1 MDNNF
6 FEFPNFTN
14 LDNKYSQK
22 IATGNIHRG
31 FIYYTAPE
39 YSLSSNK
46 KNDIVIDT
54 RNIKENAK
62 YVNLSEIEFSSL
74 NEYFAFAVD
83 FTGSE
88 NYRLFYGKVG
98 KTWQLKEIKDTNISD
113 NYCFIEDTLYYTQ
126 FDSTFRTFRVKD
138 WNGKVIFQENNK
150 EMTVGIYPD
159 IEARG
164 LIIQVASY
172 NETEFLHY
180 YNGKLKVVF
189 HRKMSEI
196 GFFDYSHEYQMYYIS
211 LADRGFAEIPA
222 TEKIN
227 LPNFK
232 KYQVFEGI
240 VEDFISKGRDTI
252 ILSRSKKTGIQ
263 ELWRYRGLKLN
274 KIPTINQIS
283 NYTLPGRFK
292 QERRNRE
299 GVYIYFSNTNTP
311 ETVLEYSFNENK
323 FVKKFDNPKFNKPK
337 DIIGFTKLIEGIPV
351 TMVKHKKPTSKVF
364 LMVYGAY
371 GTVYCPTYNKLIEEI
386 LNLGYDIC
394 IAHPRGG
401 GEKGLSW
408 YLDGKLLKKK
418 NSFYDTLTV
427 VRWLNYPK
435 KVIFGRSAGGLTAG
449 ATLNLQPSEF
459 SGAILQVPFVNPLKT
474 MSNPTIPLTIAE
486 YSEIGNPAV
495 PKYYKYISEYDPVE
509 NINPYLKYP
518 PILLIGGKKDQRVL
532 AAEPKAY
539 YKKMRKINPN
549 VSFVLQDYGHFGP
562 TNEKEKEEEIKLI
575 INFLK
580 KIF

>member
-1 MDNNF
+1 MDDF

-31 FIYYTAPE
+31 FIYYTKSE
-39 YSLSSNK
+39 YSLPSK
-46 KNDIVIDT
+46 KNEIVIDT
-54 RNIKENAK
+54 KNIKENAK
-62 YVNLSEIEFSSL
+62 YVNLGDIEFSNL
-74 NEYFAFAVD
+74 NKYFAFAVD

-98 KTWQLKEIKDTNISD
+98 DWELKEIKDTNISD
-113 NYCFIEDTLYYTQ
+113 NYCFIEDILYYTQ

-150 EMTVGIYPD
+150 EMSVGIYPD

-164 LIIQVASY
+164 LIIQVGSY

-180 YNGKLKVVF
+180 YNNQLKIVF

-211 LADRGFAEIPA
+211 FADRGFAEIPA

-232 KYQVFEGI
+232 KYQVFNGI
-240 VEDFISKGRDTI
+240 VEDFISKGRDTV
-252 ILSRSKKTGIQ
+252 ILSRSIKTGIQ
-263 ELWRYRGLKLN
+263 ELWRYRGLKLD
-274 KIPTINQIS
+274 KIPTENQIS
-283 NYTLPGRFK
+283 NYTLPGKFK

-299 GVYIYFSNTNTP
+299 TIYIYFSNTNTP
-311 ETVLEYSFNENK
+311 ETILEYSFNENK
-323 FVKKFDNPKFNKPK
+323 FVKKIRNPTLSKPNNVTGK
-337 DIIGFTKLIEGIPV
+337 TLLVNGIPV
-351 TMVKHKKPTSKVF
+351 TLVTQQKKSDKVF
-364 LMVYGAY
+364 LMVYSAY
-371 GTVYCPTYNKLIEEI
+371 GTVYCPKYNKLIKEI

-394 IAHPRGG
+394 IAHSRGG

-418 NSFYDTLTV
+418 NSLYDTLTIA
-427 VRWLNYPK
+427 RWLRYSK

-474 MSNPTIPLTIAE
+474 MSNPTIPLTVAE

-539 YKKMRKINPN
+539 YKKMKKINPD

-562 TNEKEKEEEIKLI
+562 TNEKEREDERELFVS
-575 INFLK
+575 FLK
-580 KIF
+580 KI

>member
-1 MDNNF
+1 MDDF

-31 FIYYTAPE
+31 FIYYTKSE
-39 YSLSSNK
+39 YSLPSK
-46 KNDIVIDT
+46 KNEIVIDT
-54 RNIKENAK
+54 KNIKENAK
-62 YVNLSEIEFSSL
+62 YVNLGDIEFSNL
-74 NEYFAFAVD
+74 NKYFAFAVD

-88 NYRLFYGKVG
+88 NYRLFYGKVE
-98 KTWQLKEIKDTNISD
+98 TWELKEIKDTNISD

-150 EMTVGIYPD
+150 EMSVGIYPD

-164 LIIQVASY
+164 LIIQVGSY

-180 YNGKLKVVF
+180 YNNQLKIVF

-211 LADRGFAEIPA
+211 FADRGFAEIPA

-232 KYQVFEGI
+232 KYQVFNGI
-240 VEDFISKGRDTI
+240 VEDFISKGRDTV
-252 ILSRSKKTGIQ
+252 ILSRSIKTGIQ

-274 KIPTINQIS
+274 KIPTENQIS
-283 NYTLPGRFK
+283 NYTLPGKFK

-299 GVYIYFSNTNTP
+299 AIFIYFSNTNTP
-311 ETVLEYSFNENK
+311 ETILEYSFNENK
-323 FVKKFDNPKFNKPK
+323 FVKKISNPTLSKPNDVTGK
-337 DIIGFTKLIEGIPV
+337 TLLVNGIPV
-351 TMVKHKKPTSKVF
+351 TLVTHKKKSDKVF
-364 LMVYGAY
+364 LMVYSAY
-371 GTVYCPTYNKLIEEI
+371 GTVYCPKYNKLIEEI

-394 IAHPRGG
+394 IAHSRGG

-418 NSFYDTLTV
+418 NSFYDTLTI
-427 VRWLNYPK
+427 VRWLRYSK

-474 MSNPTIPLTIAE
+474 MSNPTIPLTVAE

-539 YKKMRKINPN
+539 YKKMKKINPD
-549 VSFVLQDYGHFGP
+549 VSFILQDYGHFGP
-562 TNEKEKEEEIKLI
+562 TNEKEREEERELFVS
-575 INFLK
+575 FLK
-580 KIF
+580 KI